1 MWEAR
6 QLVGRARAGQLGQ
19 ARAQESGGASWAGRL
34 VCWRV
39 AGVGRVK
46 GWLGRGW
53 RRLERRA
60 GAGDHGNALST
71 RYNVLGIGNWSI
83 MSMHSVWRFKP
94 GWAFWIVYFSVDW
107 FKSTSS
113 MHIKAVREGKW
124 TLIHMKQCLFWWFET
139 KGKKKAV
146 FLVRLFAWLL
156 EFLFDGLNLF
166 LFLTRTTVYF
176 QYLGSACSYAQTVRF
191 LLLLTCFDKRWWLIF
206 VILYLDASAWQENLA
221 LTMIIF
227 RSLLPLTAKGCREK
241 HRTIHDLTRA
251 SGRNNS

>member
-1 MWEAR
+1 
-6 QLVGRARAGQLGQ
+6 
-19 ARAQESGGASWAGRL
+19 
-34 VCWRV
+34 
-39 AGVGRVK
+39 
-46 GWLGRGW
+46 
-53 RRLERRA
+53 
-60 GAGDHGNALST
+60 
-71 RYNVLGIGNWSI
+71 
-83 MSMHSVWRFKP
+83 MHSVWRFKP

-139 KGKKKAV
+139 KGKKKKAV

-176 QYLGSACSYAQTVRF
+176 QYLDSACSYAHTVRF

-206 VILYLDASAWQENLA
+206 VVLYLDASAWQENLA
-221 LTMIIF
+221 LTMIF
-227 RSLLPLTAKGCREK
+227 LNRSLLPLTAKGCREK

-251 SGRNNS
+251 SGRNNWLLQLPNLTSEPTVQSSSVVPFWISQTVSYKIDLLLSQQPKCQLKLNGF